1 MKEPGNQLPERAN
14 IPRFAPVIDS
24 DDGDTGFGSPD
35 DVQFDS
41 GLLRTVGIIAVLGI
55 LLAVLLLP
63 PVSILDF
70 GGSDGGSGIVTKAR
84 DSMPDLPDGL
94 VAMSALYDI
103 EVADELRGAATLSVR
118 LSVDDP
124 PGENLAL
131 YTFDDDR
138 WQRLGSASVDNGS
151 RVARGE
157 VETVPATIA
166 VLHRAAL
173 ARSLGLILSPG
184 EVPDA
189 AITGISIVSVLA
201 VSPLTDTNEAGLL
214 IADPLALDAARADT
228 VAGVYLGVTTPTSA
242 ASELVDLIL
251 GTPARVETHIGEIVD
266 EALRAQAAGVH
277 LDYASI
283 DVPRRDAFTA
293 FVGQLDAA
301 LTAEGLGLVVTVPAP
316 SASASSTAVASAYD
330 WPALAALADAL
341 WLRAPSDPDGY
352 YDQLEA
358 ALAAQRDNGTDLS
371 AVWLVL
377 DRHSRER
384 TPEGIAAITLR
395 DALTRASSLR
405 ARFDEGITPDSP
417 VTITGVNINENDDDS
432 GMRWDETS
440 QSVTFDY
447 GARGGPRT
455 VWVENRFSFAFRLD
469 LARRFGLGGVT
480 VAPAAQDETLPD
492 VWNTVASFVED
503 GAVHRELPFG
513 PYLSPRW
520 ISPSGIIE
528 GGDSGVAVWRAP
540 NEIGVYPITLI
551 VSDGVVFIG
560 QEISLRVTEGQ
571 QEPNPAPVST
581 PEPTATPQATA
592 TPAPTEVPIVVA
604 TPEPTVA
611 PTPEPTP
618 QPTVAPTPEPT
629 VAPTPEPTPV
639 PTATPTGPPGPAG
652 N

>member
-14 IPRFAPVIDS
+14 IPRFAPIIDS
-24 DDGDTGFGSPD
+24 DDGDTEFGEPN

-41 GLLRTVGIIAVLGI
+41 GLLRTVGIIAVLAVLI
-55 LLAVLLLP
+55 AVLLLP

-84 DSMPDLPDGL
+84 DSMPYLPDGL

-103 EVADELRGAATLSVR
+103 EVAEELRGAATLSVR
-118 LSVDDP
+118 LSVDNP
-124 PGENLAL
+124 PNENLAL
-131 YTFDDDR
+131 YTFEDDR

-151 RVARGE
+151 RVARGQ

-201 VSPLTDTNEAGLL
+201 VSPLTDTNEVGLL
-214 IADPLALDAARADT
+214 TGDPLALDAARAATIAD
-228 VAGVYLGVTTPTSA
+228 VYLGVTTPTTA
-242 ASELVDLIL
+242 ARELVDLIL

-266 EALRAQAAGVH
+266 EAQRTQAAGVH

-316 SASASSTAVASAYD
+316 SVNTSSTAAASAYD
-330 WPALAALADAL
+330 WPALAAFADAL
-341 WLRAPSDPDGY
+341 WLRAPSDPDSY
-352 YDQLEA
+352 YEQLEA
-358 ALAAQRDNGTDLS
+358 ALATERDGGTDLS
-371 AVWLVL
+371 TVWLVL

-384 TPEGIAAITLR
+384 TPEGIAAITLL

-417 VTITGVNINENDDDS
+417 ITVTGVNINENDDDS

-455 VWVENRFSFAFRLD
+455 VWVENRFAFAFRLD

-480 VAPAAQDETLPD
+480 VASAAQDETLPD

-503 GAVHRELPFG
+503 GAVHRELPYG

-520 ISPSGIIE
+520 ISPSGTIE
-528 GGDSGVAVWRAP
+528 GGDSGIAVWRAP
-540 NEIGVYPITLI
+540 SAIGVYPITLI

-571 QEPNPAPVST
+571 QEPSPAPTST
-581 PEPTATPQATA
+581 PTPTA
-592 TPAPTEVPIVVA
+592 TPAPIEVPIVVA

-618 QPTVAPTPEPT
+618 LPTAVPTPEPTIAPTPEPT
-629 VAPTPEPTPV
+629 AE